1 MTRRLSMTTRR
12 ELTEAVGER
21 YRRSDRNE
29 KRQILDEFVELTGYH
44 RKHAIRVL
52 CRELRPPRA
61 KPGPQRRYDDEV
73 RAALIT
79 LWEAADRICGKRLK
93 ALIPTLIDSMTR
105 HGHLSL
111 AKGARQRLKQIS
123 AATIDRLLRDVR
135 EQAFS
140 GKRRRAGGVGN
151 AIRRA
156 VPIRTFTDWNDPL
169 PGYLEID
176 FVEHCGGTKI
186 DGDFVHSF
194 VMTDIATGWTECL
207 AMPFRSGALV
217 LEHVERVSEAL
228 PFPLRGLDCDNDSA
242 FMNEAVFD
250 FCKATGIELTR
261 SRAYKK
267 NDQAWVEQKNGA
279 IVRRLVGYGRLRGLE
294 ATETLASLY
303 QVSRLYINFF
313 QPSFKLKSKTRHGA
327 KVTKRYE
334 APLTPLERVLRS
346 ASIPEATKR
355 SLRARFRTLDPLD
368 LLRRMREAQQRVAE
382 CSASGG
388 VPTQTKTATEVPL
401 ADFLSSLGT
410 AWQGGEIRPT
420 HNRKARVPHDWRT
433 REDPFEHTWP
443 KIQEWLETEPGI
455 TAKQLYERLTAMA
468 PTLYSGA
475 QLRTLQRRVKAW
487 RSNRARELVT
497 RILSGADAEVVKKA
511 DAATQRQPSSPQNDS
526 SVTVSRE

>member
-1 MTRRLSMTTRR
+1 MTTRR

>member
-1 MTRRLSMTTRR
+1 MTTRR

-29 KRQILDEFVELTGYH
+29 KRQILDEFIQLTGYH

-52 CRELRPPRA
+52 CREKPPSRA
-61 KPGPQRRYDDEV
+61 KPGPQRRYDGEV

-111 AKGARQRLKQIS
+111 SRELRQRLDQIS

-135 EQAFS
+135 EQAF
-140 GKRRRAGGVGN
+140 GGQRRRAGGVGN

-169 PGYLEID
+169 PGYFEID

-186 DGDFVHSF
+186 DGDFVHSL

-207 AMPFRSGALV
+207 AMPFRSGAFV
-217 LEHVERVSEAL
+217 LEHIECVTHAL

-242 FMNEAVFD
+242 FMNETVFD

-279 IVRRLVGYGRLRGLE
+279 VVRRLVGYGRLRGLE

-346 ASIPEATKR
+346 ASVPEATKR
-355 SLRARFRTLDPLD
+355 RLRARFRALDPVD
-368 LLRRMREAQQRVAE
+368 LLRQMREAQRRVAE
-382 CSASGG
+382 CNASGS
-388 VPTQTKTATEVPL
+388 TSTDTAVRDIPL
-401 ADFLSSLGT
+401 ADFLTSLGT
-410 AWQGGEIRPT
+410 AWQAGEVRPT
-420 HNRKARVPHDWRT
+420 HHRKARVPHDWRT
-433 REDPFEHTWP
+433 RDDPFEHTWP
-443 KIQEWLETEPGI
+443 KVLQWLETEPGI
-455 TAKQLYERLTAMA
+455 TAKKLHERLIAMA
-468 PTLYSGA
+468 PTMYSGA

-487 RSNRARELVT
+487 RSNRAKELVT
-497 RILSGADAEVVKKA
+497 QILGDADAVKTA
-511 DAATQRQPSSPQNDS
+511 LATQRQPSPPNDS
-526 SVTVSRE
+526 TATITRE

>member
-1 MTRRLSMTTRR
+1 MTIRR

-29 KRQILDEFVELTGYH
+29 KREILDEFVQVTGYH

-52 CRELRPPRA
+52 RREPQPPRA

-73 RAALIT
+73 RVALIT

-93 ALIPTLIDSMTR
+93 ALIPTLIDSMMR
-105 HGHLSL
+105 HGHLTLS
-111 AKGARQRLKQIS
+111 KEVRHRLNQIS
-123 AATIDRLLRDVR
+123 TATIDRLLHDVR

-140 GKRRRAGGVGN
+140 GQRRRAGGVGN

-156 VPIRTFTDWNDPL
+156 VPIRTFSDWNNPL
-169 PGYLEID
+169 PGYLEVD
-176 FVEHCGGTKI
+176 FVEHYGGTKI

-207 AMPFRSGALV
+207 AMPYRSGAFV
-217 LEHVERVSEAL
+217 LEHVERVSRAL
-228 PFPLRGLDCDNDSA
+228 PFPLRGLDCDNDTA
-242 FMNEAVFD
+242 FMNEAVFA

-279 IVRRLVGYGRLRGLE
+279 VVRRLVGYGRLRGSE
-294 ATETLASLY
+294 ATQTLASLY
-303 QVSRLYINFF
+303 EVSRLYINFF

-346 ASIPEATKR
+346 ASVQETTKR
-355 SLRARFRTLDPLD
+355 RLRAQFRALDPLD
-368 LLRRMREAQQRVAE
+368 LLSRMREAQQQVAK
-382 CSASGG
+382 CSESGSALKEAKIPG
-388 VPTQTKTATEVPL
+388 RVPL
-401 ADFLSSLGT
+401 ADFLASLGT
-410 AWQGGEIRPT
+410 AWQGGEVRPT
-420 HNRKARVPHDWRT
+420 HHRKARVPHTWRS

-443 KIQEWLETEPGI
+443 TIQQWLETEPGI
-455 TAKQLYERLTAMA
+455 TAKKLHERLVAMA
-468 PTLYSGA
+468 PAMYSSA

-487 RSNRARELVT
+487 RSNRAKELVT
-497 RILSGADAEVVKKA
+497 RCRWRCRRDECWRCY
-511 DAATQRQPSSPQNDS
+511 AAPAFICI
-526 SVTVSRE
+526 SRNSI

>member
-1 MTRRLSMTTRR
+1 MTTRQ

-21 YRRSDRNE
+21 YRSSDRSE

-52 CRELRPPRA
+52 CREPQLPRA
-61 KPGPQRRYDDEV
+61 KPGPQRRYDDDV

-93 ALIPTLIDSMTR
+93 ALIPTLIESMTR

-111 AKGARQRLKQIS
+111 SKGVHQRLKQVS
-123 AATIDRLLRDVR
+123 AATIDRLLHDVR
-135 EQAFS
+135 EQAF
-140 GKRRRAGGVGN
+140 GGLHRRASGVGS

-156 VPIRTFTDWNDPL
+156 VPIRTFSDWNDPL
-169 PGYLEID
+169 PGYFEID
-176 FVEHCGGTKI
+176 FVQHCGGGKV
-186 DGDFVHSF
+186 DSELVHTL

-207 AMPFRSGALV
+207 AMPFRRGAFV
-217 LEHVERVSEAL
+217 LEYIEQVRRAL
-228 PFPLRGLDCDNDSA
+228 PFSLRGLDCDNDTA

-279 IVRRLVGYGRLRGLE
+279 IVRRLVGYGRLQGLE
-294 ATETLASLY
+294 ATEILASLY

-313 QPSFKLKSKTRHGA
+313 QPSFKLKFKTRHGA
-327 KVTKRYE
+327 KVTKHYE
-334 APLTPLERVLRS
+334 SPLTPLERVLRS
-346 ASIPEATKR
+346 TSVPEATKR
-355 SLRARFRTLDPLD
+355 KLRTQFRALDPLD
-368 LLRRMREAQQRVAE
+368 LLCRMREAQKNVANRSECRTSQSETAIFDRVA
-382 CSASGG
+382 
-388 VPTQTKTATEVPL
+388 L

-410 AWQGGEIRPT
+410 AWQDGEVRPT
-420 HNRKARVPHDWRT
+420 HQRKSSVPHTWRS
-433 REDPFEHTWP
+433 RQDPFEHTWP
-443 KIQEWLETEPGI
+443 TIQQWLESEPGI
-455 TAKQLYERLTAMA
+455 TARKLHERLVALAPAM
-468 PTLYSGA
+468 YSSA

-497 RILSGADAEVVKKA
+497 RILSDADAMKA
-511 DAATQRQPSSPQNDS
+511 CAATQRQPSSQNNRKTTIS
-526 SVTVSRE
+526 PE

>member
-12 ELTEAVGER
+12 ELTDAVGER
-21 YRRSDRNE
+21 YRRSDRTE
-29 KRQILDEFVELTGYH
+29 KRQILDEFIELTGYH

-52 CRELRPPRA
+52 CRDPQPQRT

-93 ALIPTLIDSMTR
+93 ALIPTLIHSMTR

-111 AKGARQRLKQIS
+111 SKDVRQRLEQIS

-140 GKRRRAGGVGN
+140 GQRRRAGGIGN

-156 VPIRTFTDWNDPL
+156 VPIRTFSDWNDPL
-169 PGYLEID
+169 PGYLEVD

-207 AMPFRSGALV
+207 TMPYRSGAFV
-217 LEHVERVSEAL
+217 LEHIERVSRAL
-228 PFPLRGLDCDNDSA
+228 PFPLRGLDCDNDTA
-242 FMNEAVFD
+242 FMNAAMLD

-294 ATETLASLY
+294 ATATLASLY
-303 QVSRLYINFF
+303 EVSRLYINFF

-346 ASIPEATKR
+346 ASVSEATKR
-355 SLRARFRTLDPLD
+355 RLRAQFRALDPLD

-382 CSASGG
+382 CSASGAA
-388 VPTQTKTATEVPL
+388 PTETKPSGQVPL
-401 ADFLSSLGT
+401 ADFLVSLGT
-410 AWQGGEIRPT
+410 AWQAGEVRPT
-420 HNRKARVPHDWRT
+420 HHRKARVPHDWRT

-443 KIQEWLETEPGI
+443 KIQQWLEAEPGI
-455 TAKQLYERLTAMA
+455 TAQKLHERLTSMA
-468 PTLYSGA
+468 PTMYSGA

-497 RILSGADAEVVKKA
+497 RILGDADAMTA
-511 DAATQRQPSSPQNDS
+511 GAATQRQPSSQNNQRL
-526 SVTVSRE
+526 TITRE

>member
-21 YRRSDRNE
+21 YRRSDRTE
-29 KRQILDEFVELTGYH
+29 KRQILDEFIELTGYH

-52 CRELRPPRA
+52 CRVPQPQRA

-111 AKGARQRLKQIS
+111 SKDVRQRLKQIS

-140 GKRRRAGGVGN
+140 GQRRRAGGIGN

-156 VPIRTFTDWNDPL
+156 VPIRTFSDWNDPL
-169 PGYLEID
+169 PGYLEVD
-176 FVEHCGGTKI
+176 FVEHCGGTKV

-207 AMPFRSGALV
+207 TMPYRSGAFV
-217 LEHVERVSEAL
+217 LEHIERVSRAL
-228 PFPLRGLDCDNDSA
+228 PFPLRGLDCDNDTA
-242 FMNEAVFD
+242 FMNAAMLD
-250 FCKATGIELTR
+250 FCKAAGIELTR

-294 ATETLASLY
+294 ATATLASLY
-303 QVSRLYINFF
+303 EVSRLYINFF

-334 APLTPLERVLRS
+334 TPLTPLERVLRS
-346 ASIPEATKR
+346 ASVSDADCVPSSERSTHWISYVECATPSSVSPNAVLPERRRRRQSHPVKFHSRISWRALERRGRPERSGRRIIEKRASHMTGVPGKIRSSIPGRRYSSGSKR
-355 SLRARFRTLDPLD
+355 SPALPRKSSMSVSLRWLPPCIPARSCAP
-368 LLRRMREAQQRVAE
+368 
-382 CSASGG
+382 CSA
-388 VPTQTKTATEVPL
+388 A
-401 ADFLSSLGT
+401 
-410 AWQGGEIRPT
+410 
-420 HNRKARVPHDWRT
+420 
-433 REDPFEHTWP
+433 
-443 KIQEWLETEPGI
+443 
-455 TAKQLYERLTAMA
+455 
-468 PTLYSGA
+468 
-475 QLRTLQRRVKAW
+475 
-487 RSNRARELVT
+487 
-497 RILSGADAEVVKKA
+497 
-511 DAATQRQPSSPQNDS
+511 
-526 SVTVSRE
+526 

>member
-1 MTRRLSMTTRR
+1 MLVGATYDEVTTRR

-21 YRRSDRNE
+21 YRRSDRDE
-29 KRQILDEFVELTGYH
+29 KRQILDEFIELTGYH

-52 CRELRPPRA
+52 CREPQPSGK

-79 LWEAADRICGKRLK
+79 LWETADRICGKRLK
-93 ALIPTLIDSMTR
+93 ALIPTLLESMTR
-105 HGHLSL
+105 YGHLTLS
-111 AKGARQRLKQIS
+111 KDVRQRLKQIS

-140 GKRRRAGGVGN
+140 GQRRRAGGIGN

-186 DGDFVHSF
+186 DGDFVHSL

-207 AMPFRSGALV
+207 TMPFRSGAFV
-217 LEHVERVSEAL
+217 VEHIKRVSHAL

-242 FMNEAVFD
+242 FMNETVFD
-250 FCKATGIELTR
+250 FCRATGIELTR

-279 IVRRLVGYGRLRGLE
+279 IVRRLVGYGRLQGLE
-294 ATETLASLY
+294 DTETLASLY

-334 APLTPLERVLRS
+334 APLTRLERVLRA

-355 SLRARFRTLDPLD
+355 SLRARFRVLDPVD
-368 LLRRMREAQQRVAE
+368 LLRQMRKAQQRVAE
-382 CSASGG
+382 CSATGG
-388 VPTQTKTATEVPL
+388 VPTEARTGSDVPL
-401 ADFLSSLGT
+401 ADFLASLGT
-410 AWQGGEIRPT
+410 AWQAGEVRPT
-420 HNRKARVPHDWRT
+420 HHRRARIPHDWRT

-443 KIQEWLETEPGI
+443 KIQQWLESEPGI
-455 TAKQLYERLTAMA
+455 TAKKLHERLTAMA
-468 PTLYSGA
+468 PAMYSTA

-497 RILSGADAEVVKKA
+497 RILGDADAMKA
-511 DAATQRQPSSPQNDS
+511 GAATQRQPSSQNNRT
-526 SVTVSRE
+526 VTITRG